1 MAPSG
6 RSTWVFEIV
15 SGRNSVERTNSEDAD
30 RGGGRISE
38 KKENEAMI
46 TLTLS
51 LLTLFLIC

>member
-15 SGRNSVERTNSEDAD
+15 SVLNSVDRTNSEDAD